1 MALRVAGR
9 AQDEGI
15 CEEPKH
21 NMAYEI
27 VILECMYS

>member
-15 CEEPKH
+15 CEEPKYKS
-21 NMAYEI
+21 MAYE
-27 VILECMYS
+27 LLF